1 MQAACLHNPCNRQ
14 DVRAASRNSLT
25 STTTQ
30 PYPAA
35 SGERRPK
42 VFRQSRSLDLLSL
55 IAERVH
61 HLSHNQQLRGCASRL
76 HFTINAIT
84 QDISTTSRNSRTS
97 KTTQTCPAASGE
109 RRPKVFRQSRS
120 LDLLSLIAERVHH
133 LSHNQQL
140 RGCASR
146 PHFTINAITQ
156 DINTTSRNSRTS
168 KTTQTYPA
176 ASGERR
182 PKVFRQSRSL
192 DLLSLIAERVHHLS
206 HNQQLRG
213 CASRLP
219 SQSMQPPRRTRSIQ
233 ELTNVHNHTTLPGC
247 IR

>member
-1 MQAACLHNPCNRQ
+1 MQAACLHNQCNRQ

-55 IAERVH
+55 IAERDH
-61 HLSHNQQLRGCASRL
+61 HLSHNEHVCGCASRL
-76 HFTINAIT
+76 PSQSMQPSRRKRNIKNVKNRKNL
-84 QDISTTSRNSRTS
+84 TTR
-97 KTTQTCPAASGE
+97 QAPSGE

-133 LSHNQQL
+133 LSHNEQV
-140 RGCASR
+140 C
-146 PHFTINAITQ
+146 
-156 DINTTSRNSRTS
+156 
-168 KTTQTYPA
+168 
-176 ASGERR
+176 
-182 PKVFRQSRSL
+182 
-192 DLLSLIAERVHHLS
+192 
-206 HNQQLRG
+206 G

-219 SQSMQPPRRTRSIQ
+219 SHSMQPPRRTRSIQ